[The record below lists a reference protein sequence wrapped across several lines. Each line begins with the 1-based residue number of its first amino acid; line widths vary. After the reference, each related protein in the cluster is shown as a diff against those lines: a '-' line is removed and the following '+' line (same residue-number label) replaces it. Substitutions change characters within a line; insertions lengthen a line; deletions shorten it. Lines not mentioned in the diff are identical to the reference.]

1 MNPDDY
7 TQEQLDDY
15 ADQNNP
21 NNDAYQDDL
30 DNHADQ
36 CNPNNDEYAG
46 HELAASTSKGQPE
59 YLLGLAFLLEN
70 HISGPSSL
78 AFLEAC
84 PVSSFSEAFSWS
96 EQGPFPPLFG
106 SVGTPRGWAAK

>member
-1 MNPDDY
+1 MPLKTMGPDDY

-15 ADQNNP
+15 ANQNNP

-46 HELAASTSKGQPE
+46 H
-59 YLLGLAFLLEN
+59 
-70 HISGPSSL
+70 
-78 AFLEAC
+78 
-84 PVSSFSEAFSWS
+84 
-96 EQGPFPPLFG
+96 
-106 SVGTPRGWAAK
+106 